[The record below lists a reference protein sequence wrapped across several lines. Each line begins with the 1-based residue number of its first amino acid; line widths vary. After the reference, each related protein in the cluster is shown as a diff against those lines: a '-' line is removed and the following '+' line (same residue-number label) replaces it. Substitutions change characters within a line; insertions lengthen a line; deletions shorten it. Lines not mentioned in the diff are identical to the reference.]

1 MRRKHTERLTC
12 ERLEKIKR
20 VENFNDFLLLPLKHI
35 EPFDSHYIDAQDV
48 PPISE
53 KEEEYLKKST
63 TCHKIPGTRRLRV
76 YGKLRKR
83 PNSPYCTVAGCVRKA
98 GSFFPKCKS
107 HWGKG
112 LSFSRNKK
120 DQVCRSDK
128 FIPAGTILD
137 FLYSAGGTRPQ
148 ALRESKTR
156 TKTPE
161 TKEVTTIPKQT
172 LIPSLRGFPS
182 IRLDSS
188 KDPKNLPARYFGLST
203 TDYNLELIPFSGGK
217 LYKRVLL
224 TKERYEY
231 VASVGNK
238 DQDEYEDEDQDED
251 QDEDNNDNVDE
262 DKDVKVTKVGKAKAN
277 ANTKDQHNKH
287 SVNQVASIIYC
298 CPIVASCDIYEKS
311 PLVLKAC
318 Y

>member
-1 MRRKHTERLTC
+1 MRRKHVEKTRLTC
-12 ERLEKIKR
+12 ERLEKIER
-20 VENFNDFLLLPLKHI
+20 AETFNDFLLSPLQHI
-35 EPFDSHYIDAQDV
+35 QPFPSHYIDAQDI

-53 KEEEYLKKST
+53 KEEEYLKKQT
-63 TCHKIPGTRRLRV
+63 TCHKIHGTRRLRV

-83 PNSPYCTVAGCVRKA
+83 PNSPYCSVAGCVRKV
-98 GSFFPKCKS
+98 GSFFPMCKS

-137 FLYSAGGTRPQ
+137 FLYSAGGTRPPR
-148 ALRESKTR
+148 ALRESKT
-156 TKTPE
+156 KTQE

-172 LIPSLRGFPS
+172 LIPSLKGFPS
-182 IRLDSS
+182 ILLDSS
-188 KDPKNLPARYFGLST
+188 KDPKNLPARYFDLST
-203 TDYNLELIPFSGGK
+203 TDYNLELIPFSGGR

-224 TKERYEY
+224 TKERY
-231 VASVGNK
+231 K
-238 DQDEYEDEDQDED
+238 DGAGILDNEDQD
-251 QDEDNNDNVDE
+251 QDEDNNDKDQ
-262 DKDVKVTKVGKAKAN
+262 DVKVTKVCQTN
-277 ANTKDQHNKH
+277 AEGQHNKD
-287 SVNQVASIIYC
+287 SVDQVVASIIYC

-318 Y
+318 